1 MCSLTIARLVLEQ
14 LEPRRLL
21 ASWQNDRLRADVN
34 DDRLVSPSD
43 ALAVINYLN
52 SDLPRSLPIRP
63 QGETQPYIDVNGD
76 DRVSPVDALIVINAM
91 NLRAESPIVVAG
103 LAPASD
109 PNGNGVVLLGDIVVQ
124 GQSRAGD
131 VVELRSSS
139 NDGTV
144 IERRM
149 TDELGKFAFSLQLA
163 SGVHQLTVTTIDEL
177 GRQAQSTI
185 EVKVGDVVQDWNAA
199 VLNAVRIWSTTS
211 NDPYQGR
218 IVKSQP
224 PRVARNLAMIHGA
237 MFDVLNSFDPQY
249 DPYLIQLTPGAG
261 ANPVVAAAAAADRI
275 ARKLYLDTDELAI
288 WDASLQEAIASVT
301 SNFDLESSLLMGRTV
316 ADRMLSERQNDGAN
330 IAGSYVPGSE
340 PGDWNRTYPDFLPP
354 LLPNWPNVKPFALD
368 SGNQFRPPAP
378 PALDSSEYAS
388 DVDEVMRL
396 GGYGSSERT
405 SEQQKIALFWADG
418 GGTFTPPGHWN
429 QIASDVAFSK
439 QSSLLSNA
447 RMFALLNIALAD
459 AGIAS
464 WDAKYAYGVWRP
476 IDAIRKADAD
486 GSPDTI
492 QDVTWLP
499 LLATPPFPSYTSGH
513 STFSGAAA
521 IVLTSIFGDN
531 VTFVSRADAHD
542 ASNQKPLPVEQRSVR
557 SFSSFWQA
565 AEEAGASRIYGG
577 IHFSFDNTAGL
588 ETGKSVAEYVIANQ
602 LLERSSV

>member
-1 MCSLTIARLVLEQ
+1 MLINFKIRLFET

-21 ASWQNDRLRADVN
+21 ASWQNDWLRADVN

-52 SDLPRSLPIRP
+52 SDLPRLLFART
-63 QGETQPYIDVNGD
+63 QGETLPYIDVNGD

-91 NLRAESPIVVAG
+91 NLRAETPVVVAG

-109 PNGNGVVLLGDIVVQ
+109 PNGNGVVLRGEVVVQ
-124 GQSRAGD
+124 GQARAGD
-131 VVELRSSS
+131 VVELRSAN
-139 NDGTV
+139 NDDSL
-144 IERRM
+144 IERRLA
-149 TDELGKFAFSLQLA
+149 DELGKFSFSLQLTT
-163 SGVHQLTVTTIDEL
+163 GVHQLTATAIDEL
-177 GRQAQSTI
+177 GRQVQSTI
-185 EVKVGDVVQDWNAA
+185 EVKVGDVVQDWNAS

-211 NDPYQGR
+211 DDPYQGR

-249 DPYLIQLTPGAG
+249 GPYLVKLTPAAG

-275 ARKLYLDTDELAI
+275 ARKLYFDTDELAI

-301 SNFDLESSLLMGRTV
+301 SNFDLEASLSMGRTV

-330 IAGSYVPGSE
+330 VAGNYVPGSE

-368 SGNQFRPPAP
+368 SGNQFRPAAP
-378 PALDSSEYAS
+378 PALDSAEYAS

-405 SEQQKIALFWADG
+405 SDQQEIALFWADG
-418 GGTFTPPGHWN
+418 GGTYTPPGHWN
-429 QIASDVAFSK
+429 QIASDVTSSE

-476 IDAIRKADAD
+476 IDAIRKADSA
-486 GSPDTI
+486 GNSDTI
-492 QDVTWLP
+492 QDENWLP

-521 IVLTSIFGDN
+521 TVLTSFFGDN
-531 VTFVSRADAHD
+531 LSFVSRADAHD

-577 IHFSFDNTAGL
+577 IHFAFDNTVGL
-588 ETGKSVAEYVIANQ
+588 DTGRSVAEYVIANQ
-602 LLERSSV
+602 LLGSVGG